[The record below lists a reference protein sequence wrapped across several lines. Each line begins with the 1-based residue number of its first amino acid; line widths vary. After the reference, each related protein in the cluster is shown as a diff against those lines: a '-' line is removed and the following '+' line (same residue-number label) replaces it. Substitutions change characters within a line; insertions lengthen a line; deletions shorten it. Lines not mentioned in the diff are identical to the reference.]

1 MSQRAVTDVIRVY
14 LLDDHAVVRRGLRA
28 VLELEDDIEVVG
40 EAGTV
45 AEGVPEILALA
56 PDVAILDGRLPDGHG
71 IEVCRQVRSAA
82 PSIKA
87 LILTSYDDDEA
98 LFSAILAGAGGYVL
112 KQVDESALVMGI
124 RAIVQ
129 GHSLIE
135 PDVAVRVIE
144 RMRTTGPSAE
154 GIDSLTDTEADILDL
169 ITDGLTNR
177 QIGERLYIAEKTVK
191 NHVTSLLAKL
201 GVQRRT
207 QAAVLASERRGRGK
221 R

>member
-1 MSQRAVTDVIRVY
+1 MSQGAAVGTIRVY
-14 LLDDHAVVRRGLRA
+14 LLDDHALVRRGLRA

-45 AEGVPEILALA
+45 AEAVPQILELV

-71 IEVCRQVRSAA
+71 IEVCRQVRSADPRIRA
-82 PSIKA
+82 I
-87 LILTSYDDDEA
+87 ILTSYDDDDA

-112 KQVDESALVMGI
+112 KQVDESALVSGI
-124 RAIVQ
+124 RAVVQ

-144 RMRTTGPSAE
+144 RMRAGGAPAD
-154 GIDSLTDTEADILDL
+154 GIDSLTGIEAEILDL

-177 QIGERLYIAEKTVK
+177 QIGARLYLAEKTVK

-207 QAAVLASERRGRGK
+207 QAAVLASERRR
-221 R
+221 RRA

>member
-1 MSQRAVTDVIRVY
+1 MSQGAAVGTIRVY
-14 LLDDHAVVRRGLRA
+14 LLDDHALVRRGLRA

-45 AEGVPEILALA
+45 AEAVPQILDLV

-71 IEVCRQVRSAA
+71 IEVCRQVRSADPRIRA
-82 PSIKA
+82 I
-87 LILTSYDDDEA
+87 ILTSYDDDDA

-112 KQVDESALVMGI
+112 KQVDESALVSGI
-124 RAIVQ
+124 RAVVQ

-144 RMRTTGPSAE
+144 RMRAGGAPAE
-154 GIDSLTDTEADILDL
+154 GIDSLTDIEAEILDL

-177 QIGERLYIAEKTVK
+177 QIGARLYLAEKTVK

-207 QAAVLASERRGRGK
+207 QAAVLASERRGR
-221 R
+221 RA

>member
-1 MSQRAVTDVIRVY
+1 MSQGAAVGTIRVY
-14 LLDDHAVVRRGLRA
+14 LLDDHALVRRGLRA

-45 AEGVPEILALA
+45 AEAVPQILELV

-71 IEVCRQVRSAA
+71 IEVCRQVRSADPRIRA
-82 PSIKA
+82 I
-87 LILTSYDDDEA
+87 ILTSYDDDDA

-112 KQVDESALVMGI
+112 KQVDESALVSGI
-124 RAIVQ
+124 RAVVQ

-144 RMRTTGPSAE
+144 RMRAGGASAE
-154 GIDSLTDTEADILDL
+154 GIDSLTGIETEILDL

-177 QIGERLYIAEKTVK
+177 QIGARLYLAEKTVK

-207 QAAVLASERRGRGK
+207 QAAVLASERRR
-221 R
+221 RRA

>member
-1 MSQRAVTDVIRVY
+1 MSQGAAVGTIRVY
-14 LLDDHAVVRRGLRA
+14 LLDDHALVRRGLRA

-45 AEGVPEILALA
+45 AEAVPQILELV

-71 IEVCRQVRSAA
+71 IEVCRQVRSADPRIRA
-82 PSIKA
+82 I
-87 LILTSYDDDEA
+87 ILTSYDDDDA

-112 KQVDESALVMGI
+112 KQVDESALVSGI
-124 RAIVQ
+124 RAVVQ

-144 RMRTTGPSAE
+144 RMRAGGAAD
-154 GIDSLTDTEADILDL
+154 GIDSLTAIEAEILDL

-177 QIGERLYIAEKTVK
+177 QIGARLYLAEKTVK

-207 QAAVLASERRGRGK
+207 QAAVLASERRR
-221 R
+221 RRA

>member
-1 MSQRAVTDVIRVY
+1 MSHGAVTDTIRVY

-45 AEGVPEILALA
+45 ADGVPEIIALA
-56 PDVAILDGRLPDGHG
+56 PDVAILDGRLPDGDG
-71 IEVCRQVRSAA
+71 IEVCRQVRSAD
-82 PSIKA
+82 PRIRA

-112 KQVDESALVMGI
+112 KQVDESALVSGI

-144 RMRTTGPSAE
+144 RMRTTAPSVE
-154 GIDSLTDTEADILDL
+154 GIDSLTETEAEILDL

-177 QIGERLYIAEKTVK
+177 QIGERLYLAEKTVK

-207 QAAVLASERRGRGK
+207 QAAVIASERRGRK
-221 R
+221 PR

>member
-1 MSQRAVTDVIRVY
+1 M
-14 LLDDHAVVRRGLRA
+14 
-28 VLELEDDIEVVG
+28 VG

-45 AEGVPEILALA
+45 ADGVPEIIALA
-56 PDVAILDGRLPDGHG
+56 PDVAILDGRLPDGDG
-71 IEVCRQVRSAA
+71 IEVCRQVRSAD
-82 PSIKA
+82 PRIRA

-112 KQVDESALVMGI
+112 KQVDESALVSGI

-144 RMRTTGPSAE
+144 RMRTTAPSVE
-154 GIDSLTDTEADILDL
+154 GIDSLTETEAEILDL

-177 QIGERLYIAEKTVK
+177 QIGERLYLAEKTVK

-207 QAAVLASERRGRGK
+207 QAAVIASERRGRK
-221 R
+221 PR